1 MSGAATPFWV
11 APPGLSAAIGQA
23 IGTGDGTTTVF
34 PLVRSMGAYSEPVQ
48 GVSGVSAVYLNG
60 VAQAGSA
67 WSVSCRLFAEQ

>member
-1 MSGAATPFWV
+1 MKRRCAPFWV
-11 APPGLSAAIGQA
+11 PARPVAAIGQA

-60 VAQAGSA
+60 VAQSGSA
-67 WSVSCRLFAEQ
+67 WSRSFRLFAEL